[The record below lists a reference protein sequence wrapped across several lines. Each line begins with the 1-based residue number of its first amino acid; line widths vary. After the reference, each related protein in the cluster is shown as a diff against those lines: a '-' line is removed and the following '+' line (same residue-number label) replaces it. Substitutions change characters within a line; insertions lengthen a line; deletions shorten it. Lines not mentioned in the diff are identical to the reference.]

1 MVTKQLNYGKMDL
14 VDVLCDAINDNVSLP
29 QVMKIGYLE
38 EAESLQL
45 LTLPSSQ
52 EIESYYDGSKDMLMN
67 YAINY
72 KTTDQQVAAETLF
85 NIVSFLDTLET
96 LESRSGSFEF
106 QDLTVVSMPFLSDQ
120 NEKYFTY
127 SADFQVL
134 ITI

>member
-1 MVTKQLNYGKMDL
+1 MVTKQMNYGKMDL
-14 VDVLCDAINDNVSLP
+14 VDVLCDAINANVSLP
-29 QVMKIGYLE
+29 QAMKIGYLE

-72 KTTDQQVAAETLF
+72 KTVDQQTAAETLF

>member
-14 VDVLCDAINDNVSLP
+14 VDVLCDAINANVSLP

-72 KTTDQQVAAETLF
+72 KTVDQQTAAETLF

>member
-1 MVTKQLNYGKMDL
+1 MVTKQLNYGKRDL
-14 VDVLCDAINDNVSLP
+14 VDVLCDAINANVSLP
-29 QVMKIGYLE
+29 QAMKIGYLE

-72 KTTDQQVAAETLF
+72 KTVDQQTAAETLF

>member
-14 VDVLCDAINDNVSLP
+14 VDVLCDAINNNVSLP
-29 QVMKIGYLE
+29 QAMKIGYLE

-72 KTTDQQVAAETLF
+72 KTVDQQTAAETLF

>member
-14 VDVLCDAINDNVSLP
+14 VDVLCDAINANVSLP
-29 QVMKIGYLE
+29 QAMKIGYLE

-72 KTTDQQVAAETLF
+72 KTVDQQTAAETLF

-106 QDLTVVSMPFLSDQ
+106 QNLTVVSMPFLSDQ

>member
-14 VDVLCDAINDNVSLP
+14 VDVLRDAINTNVSLP

-72 KTTDQQVAAETLF
+72 KTVDQQTAAETLF

>member
-14 VDVLCDAINDNVSLP
+14 VDVLCDAINANVSLP

-72 KTTDQQVAAETLF
+72 KTTDQQTAAETLF

>member
-14 VDVLCDAINDNVSLP
+14 VDVLCDAINANVSLP
-29 QVMKIGYLE
+29 QAMKIGYLE

-72 KTTDQQVAAETLF
+72 KTVDQQTAAETLF